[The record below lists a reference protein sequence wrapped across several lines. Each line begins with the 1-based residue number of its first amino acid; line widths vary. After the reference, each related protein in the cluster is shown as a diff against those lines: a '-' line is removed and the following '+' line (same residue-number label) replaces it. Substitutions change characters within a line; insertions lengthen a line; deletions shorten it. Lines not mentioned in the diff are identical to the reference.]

1 MEYPFGP
8 ALVEVFISSL
18 RINESWTITPR
29 KVYIKRNNNK
39 IGSIETGRKWLE
51 KR

>member
-18 RINESWTITPR
+18 RINESWNYNT
-29 KVYIKRNNNK
+29 KEGLYKK
-39 IGSIETGRKWLE
+39 E
-51 KR
+51 